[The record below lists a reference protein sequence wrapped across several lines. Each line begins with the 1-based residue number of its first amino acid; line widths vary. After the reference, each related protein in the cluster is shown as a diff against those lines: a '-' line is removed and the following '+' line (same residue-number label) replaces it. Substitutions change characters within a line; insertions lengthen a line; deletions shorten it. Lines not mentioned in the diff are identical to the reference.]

1 MPRPVLIT
9 AGATRNPID
18 SMRSITSNSSGA
30 TGVYI
35 SQILCA
41 NERTITLMGSNVA
54 LLQPECPTNSIE
66 FTSTRDLF
74 AKMNAWVVE
83 HPTGIVVHAAAVG
96 DFEVENTNPGK
107 IASGSTFNLELQP
120 TPKIIDH
127 IKRWSRDVCLVSFKA
142 AAPKTSLDSL
152 ELIVHKQLQR
162 TKSDLVFGNI
172 LGNLS
177 NDVMLMSKNG
187 TQVFTNRQDGLN
199 ALTDLIL
206 QW

>member
-35 SQILCA
+35 SQRLYV
-41 NERTITLMGSNVA
+41 NERTVTLMGSNVA

-96 DFEVENTNPGK
+96 DFEVPNTTSGK
-107 IASGSTFNLELQP
+107 IASGSVLTLELQP
-120 TPKIIDH
+120 TPKIVDE
-127 IKRWSRDVCLVSFKA
+127 IKRWSPDVYLVSFKA
-142 AAPKTSLDSL
+142 AAPDTSLESL
-152 ELIVHKQLQR
+152 ELIARKQLQR
-162 TKSDLVFGNI
+162 TNSDLVFGNI
-172 LGNLS
+172 LGNL
-177 NDVMLMSKNG
+177 NKDVMLMSTDS
-187 TQVFTNRQDGLN
+187 TQVFTNRQDGLD
-199 ALTDLIL
+199 ALVDRIL